1 LAWHS
6 TWNGD
11 KTTPQ
16 KNVVRVPADV
26 LELAPPNINMRQFGM
41 ALTEHPECPQRG
53 KPIEMSGFD
62 HANLRSCTP
71 SFKVLPTMEIGGFKI
86 NYKRKK
92 KNTSIKKNTVF
103 NHIPTDEKP
112 HRQDPAEP
120 ASMWHVK
127 HTKKIAMDLP
137 QF

>member
-6 TWNGD
+6 TWTRD

-103 NHIPTDEKP
+103 NHIPQMKN
-112 HRQDPAEP
+112 
-120 ASMWHVK
+120 
-127 HTKKIAMDLP
+127 HTGKVQRSQRPCGTSNTPKKIAMDLP